1 MCYRNS
7 FITNFLIVCINVQAS
22 GTEYRCPFLSQT
34 PPRLKNLP
42 RFPFLSF
49 TSNGRK
55 TNGRHHSFEFL
66 YTAILLPAANINPT
80 PDRPVVCCH
89 LKTGSYSTFWG
100 CLKSHERVFFLQ
112 RNGLDSVKRGGNQ
125 EMMRGVHESLT
136 ETIFRHLP
144 VWFGYISHR

>member
-1 MCYRNS
+1 MSQRLWLCCRNS

-49 TSNGRK
+49 ASNGRK
-55 TNGRHHSFEFL
+55 TNRRHHSFEFL
-66 YTAILLPAANINPT
+66 YTAILLPAANINPS

-89 LKTGSYSTFWG
+89 LKLAPIQLFWG
-100 CLKSHERVFFLQ
+100 CQQVPDDLVWNHTSACFFF
-112 RNGLDSVKRGGNQ
+112 K
-125 EMMRGVHESLT
+125 EMVSTLSNVEGIRK
-136 ETIFRHLP
+136 
-144 VWFGYISHR
+144 